1 MQDLSVKWT
10 LVRRMLQAIINM
22 SNKPN
27 KPNKPGMLFDLRTYM
42 QDHELFINLVSL
54 VNQLLRNRVYATPA
68 GMRVVTTIL
77 EVLHDQ
83 VSQTDL
89 AYFPCW
95 TLLLIAGLCHHQLV
109 SQLPDLSQWYIELYQ
124 QHADHR
130 KDIILSAKAA
140 EHSVKSA
147 KTKRVFEGLV
157 RCLETC
163 QHCQHCQPTV
173 QLDNIV

>member
-22 SNKPN
+22 S
-27 KPNKPGMLFDLRTYM
+27 NKPGMLFDLRTYM

-68 GMRVVTTIL
+68 GMQVVTTIL

-83 VSQTDL
+83 VYQTNL

-95 TLLLIAGLCHHQLV
+95 TLLLIAGLCHHQLT

-130 KDIILSAKAA
+130 KDIMLSAKAA
-140 EHSVKSA
+140 ERTVKSA
-147 KTKRVFEGLV
+147 KTRRVFEGLV

-163 QHCQHCQPTV
+163 QHWQHCQPTV